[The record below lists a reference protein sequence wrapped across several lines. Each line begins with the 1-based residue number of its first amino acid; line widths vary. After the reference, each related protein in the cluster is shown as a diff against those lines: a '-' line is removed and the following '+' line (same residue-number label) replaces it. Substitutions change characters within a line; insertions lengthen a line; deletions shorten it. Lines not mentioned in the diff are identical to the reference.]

1 MGSHPAKPRP
11 REAGFWLAA
20 AGALALALLFK
31 SALIARDAFPFN
43 ADEAVVGLMA
53 RHIQAGSWP
62 TFFYGQAYMG
72 SLDAALVAGGFSLAG
87 PSVLVIRI
95 VQTILY
101 LGTILTTMLLAR
113 QMGFTVLVCA
123 LAGFLMA
130 IPPVNVTLYTTV
142 SLGGYGEALLLGNLI
157 LLATL
162 LLQGRQAPPWAYLG
176 WGLLAGFAWWVFG
189 LTLVY
194 SVPAGVMLVTSGLR
208 GQSPPRAAVRAV
220 AAAGGLL
227 LGALPMVAWS
237 ARNGLAPLL
246 RELLGSAI
254 AGASPQGLIAA
265 TASHAVNL
273 ALFGPTVVF
282 GLRPPWGV
290 SPLGMPVTPIIAIL
304 WLAAIWIGLRRSSWP
319 TEGLPGR
326 NLLIG
331 AALAIAAGFIVTPF
345 GADPSGRYFLPL
357 ASPLA
362 VILAAGV
369 DGAVRRSGSRW
380 PLAIAAL
387 VLGFNSWTS
396 FQAAAGQSRMTT
408 QFDSSTIYDHSYDDR
423 LVEFLLE
430 HGETAGYST
439 YWVAYPLAFMSGER
453 LVYLPH
459 LPYHSDF
466 RYSSRDDRYAPYREI
481 VGAAPRAAYV
491 TAAQPWLD
499 TYLRQALRSLGVG
512 YEESV
517 IGDFRVFHSL
527 TELVRPVD
535 LGLGPEAAP

>member
-11 REAGFWLAA
+11 RKAGFWLAA

-31 SALIARDAFPFN
+31 LALIGIDAFPFN

-72 SLDAALVAGGFSLAG
+72 SLDAALVAGGFYLAG
-87 PSVLVIRI
+87 PSVLAIRA

-101 LGTILTTMLLAR
+101 LGTILSTMLLAR
-113 QMGFTVLVCA
+113 QMGFTVLACG
-123 LAGFLMA
+123 LAGLLMA

-162 LLQGRQAPPWAYLG
+162 ILQRREGSLWAYLG
-176 WGLLAGFAWWVFG
+176 WGLLSGFGWWVFG

-194 SVPAGVMLVTSGLR
+194 SIPAGVILFTASLRRNGVPGL
-208 GQSPPRAAVRAV
+208 AVRAV
-220 AAAGGLL
+220 AVAAGLF

-237 ARNGLAPLL
+237 ARNGLALL
-246 RELLGSAI
+246 LQELLGSAI
-254 AGASPQGLIAA
+254 AGASPQGLLAA
-265 TASHAVNL
+265 IASHAVNL
-273 ALFGPTVVF
+273 VLFAPTVVL

-290 SPLGMPVTPIIAIL
+290 SPLGMPITPIIALL
-304 WLAAIWIGLRRSSWP
+304 WLAALWIGLRRSSWP
-319 TEGLPGR
+319 PEGLPGR
-326 NLLIG
+326 TLLVG
-331 AALAIAAGFIVTPF
+331 VAFALAVGFIVTPF

-357 ASPLA
+357 AAPLA
-362 VILAAGV
+362 VIAAAGV
-369 DGAVRRSGSRW
+369 DGALTRTGTRW
-380 PLAIAAL
+380 PLALAGLLIA
-387 VLGFNSWTS
+387 FNLWTS
-396 FQAAAGQSRMTT
+396 FQAAGPSGMTT
-408 QFDSSTIYDHSYDDR
+408 QFDSSTIYDHAYDDR
-423 LVEFLLE
+423 LIEFLLAQ
-430 HGETAGYST
+430 GETAGYST
-439 YWVAYPLAFMSGER
+439 YWVAYPMAFLSGER

-466 RYSSRDDRYAPYREI
+466 RYTSRDDRYAPYRAI
-481 VGAAPRAAYV
+481 VGAAPRAAYI
-491 TAAQPWLD
+491 TAGQPWLD
-499 TYLRQALRSLGVG
+499 TNLRQALRSLGVG
-512 YEESV
+512 YEETV

-527 TELVRPVD
+527 SAFVRPAD